1 MPPLESC
8 SCCLPTDKMFRWLTS
23 LFMGD
28 AGTPYSPTSPSEPGS
43 SATMSPVYPERPIKP
58 MPRRSL
64 RDRLSPEIADTIT
77 YPPVPNASNNMVY
90 PPYTEA
96 LAQKEETAIKHA
108 LREIDNAMYGS
119 SQPEVDDNDKQNYQ
133 FKGNELDSEEEDD
146 MGLIR
151 RYEEEYRNRRGGSLI
166 PPASRVASNGVPRK
180 VETIPQSVAS
190 SNESV
195 DGYDSFENT
204 NNKKKR
210 KIPTSAT
217 MGNHHPSFSA
227 SLSQDLANMGLS
239 NGDGLDNQDGS
250 DGGLGHYYGSG
261 NSAVQAAVAGSGVS
275 GAGRGRYGRSGRRD
289 ISTRGPLTSSINSSN
304 AWQNG
309 RLPGPRRDYGSISS
323 LGSKGKS
330 SD

>member
-1 MPPLESC
+1 
-8 SCCLPTDKMFRWLTS
+8 
-23 LFMGD
+23 
-28 AGTPYSPTSPSEPGS
+28 
-43 SATMSPVYPERPIKP
+43 
-58 MPRRSL
+58 
-64 RDRLSPEIADTIT
+64 
-77 YPPVPNASNNMVY
+77 MVY
-90 PPYTEA
+90 PPYTDA
-96 LAQKEETAIKHA
+96 LAQKNEAAIKHA

-119 SQPEVDDNDKQNYQ
+119 SQQEAESNDKQNYR

-151 RYEEEYRNRRGGSLI
+151 RYEEEYRNRRGGTII
-166 PPASRVASNGVPRK
+166 PPVSRATSNGISRK
-180 VETIPQSVAS
+180 AETIPQSVAS

-217 MGNHHPSFSA
+217 MGGHHPSFST

-239 NGDGLDNQDGS
+239 AGNGLDTHEGS
-250 DGGLGHYYGSG
+250 DGGLGHYYGGG
-261 NSAVQAAVAGSGVS
+261 NAAVQAAVAGSGVS

-309 RLPGPRRDYGSISS
+309 RLPGPRRDYGSVSS
-323 LGSKGKS
+323 LGSKGK
-330 SD
+330 